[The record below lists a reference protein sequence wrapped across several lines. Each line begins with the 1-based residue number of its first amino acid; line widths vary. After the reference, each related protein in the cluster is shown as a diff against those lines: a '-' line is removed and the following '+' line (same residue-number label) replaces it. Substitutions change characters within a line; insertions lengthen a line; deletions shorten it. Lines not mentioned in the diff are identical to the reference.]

1 MNRFLKQLIYGS
13 IYVLILFGLG
23 LWIYFSS
30 FHSTPTCFDGVKN
43 QNEEGIDC
51 GGSCSEICIPSQS
64 GTIEV
69 VDRVRV
75 LRIDDERLS
84 LLVKIQNNSL
94 DFTAKV
100 FNYTFDVLDPGG
112 KTVMPIFGMS
122 YIYPGEVKYI
132 AAPNLKISPSSA
144 AQATF
149 EIDNPEWILGE
160 NLSKPDVTIQ
170 NQQSVLEGNEVKVE
184 GSLISHDAVTVKSAE
199 IIAIFYD
206 QFNLPIGVSQT
217 KIENIEPNAT
227 RSFVIKHTAL
237 GSILTDKTQVFIFA
251 ER

>member
-1 MNRFLKQLIYGS
+1 
-13 IYVLILFGLG
+13 
-23 LWIYFSS
+23 
-30 FHSTPTCFDGVKN
+30 
-43 QNEEGIDC
+43 
-51 GGSCSEICIPSQS
+51 
-64 GTIEV
+64 
-69 VDRVRV
+69 
-75 LRIDDERLS
+75 
-84 LLVKIQNNSL
+84 
-94 DFTAKV
+94 
-100 FNYTFDVLDPGG
+100 
-112 KTVMPIFGMS
+112 MPIFGMS

-237 GSILTDKTQVFIFA
+237 GSILTDKTQVFVFA